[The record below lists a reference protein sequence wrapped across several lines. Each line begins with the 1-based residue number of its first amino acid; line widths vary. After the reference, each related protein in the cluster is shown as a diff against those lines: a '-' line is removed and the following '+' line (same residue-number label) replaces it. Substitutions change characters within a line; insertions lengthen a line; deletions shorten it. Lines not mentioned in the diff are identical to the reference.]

1 MGTVSGS
8 PDASFSNDNQFE
20 MWLPNFMDW
29 LEYGMG
35 GDGRNGPNFGY
46 NVIEVIGLLVLA
58 LHVPNG

>member
-1 MGTVSGS
+1 
-8 PDASFSNDNQFE
+8 
-20 MWLPNFMDW
+20 MDQS
-29 LEYGMG
+29 EYDLG

>member
-1 MGTVSGS
+1 MV
-8 PDASFSNDNQFE
+8 PD
-20 MWLPNFMDW
+20 FMDRS
-29 LEYGMG
+29 EYDLG